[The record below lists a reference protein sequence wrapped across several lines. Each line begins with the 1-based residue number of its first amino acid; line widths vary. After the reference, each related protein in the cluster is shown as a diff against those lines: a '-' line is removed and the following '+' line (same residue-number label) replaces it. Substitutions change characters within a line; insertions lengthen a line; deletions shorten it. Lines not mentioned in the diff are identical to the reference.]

1 MNSSRSMFTSP
12 QLSIEEQ
19 EMLVVVAT
27 NAFRNFIESTRLIG
41 PKGALFKS
49 ASNTSINLA
58 HASLFHGS
66 TIVKGCTVGDVSAYH
81 LTAMTST
88 ENYCRVNQ
96 CIDTKLLY
104 TLEVPTPD
112 HPHHYLALRWFAMA
126 SSVPMVKPRDFV
138 VLEYLDSFQD
148 AHGRTGWARCIHS
161 IDHRSAPS
169 LLESHGYVRGNI
181 QNSGIVVY
189 HDDVE
194 SISRAN
200 IMLLCDKKTSM
211 ASKLFVKSMIQG
223 MFKHFDTLNERI
235 QVYRHSMRL
244 SQISSTA
251 SGVQRSPRSP
261 SSQYGDNEIETA
273 DRATRKHC
281 VFCAKRFHLFRR
293 PETCETCHQ
302 VVCSKCMRRITKT
315 SKHKV
320 CMSCFMQHQCGN
332 LAGNPFTDCLWM
344 GDRSNRPSWAQSQAS
359 ASPSLV
365 LRSSFAS
372 TVEPAFNLYD

>member
-1 MNSSRSMFTSP
+1 MFTSP

-19 EMLVVVAT
+19 EMLVLVAT

-88 ENYCRVNQ
+88 ESYCRVNQ

-126 SSVPMVKPRDFV
+126 STVPMVKPRDFV
-138 VLEYLDSFQD
+138 V
-148 AHGRTGWARCIHS
+148 
-161 IDHRSAPS
+161 APS

-189 HDDVE
+189 HDDVD

-223 MFKHFDTLNERI
+223 MFRHFDTLNERI

-244 SQISSTA
+244 SQRSSTG
-251 SGVQRSPRSP
+251 SGV
-261 SSQYGDNEIETA
+261 N
-273 DRATRKHC
+273 
-281 VFCAKRFHLFRR
+281 
-293 PETCETCHQ
+293 
-302 VVCSKCMRRITKT
+302 
-315 SKHKV
+315 
-320 CMSCFMQHQCGN
+320 
-332 LAGNPFTDCLWM
+332 
-344 GDRSNRPSWAQSQAS
+344 
-359 ASPSLV
+359 SLV

-372 TVEPAFNLYD
+372 TVEPAFQLYD

>member
-1 MNSSRSMFTSP
+1 MNANTIFTSP
-12 QLSIEEQ
+12 QLSVEEQ
-19 EMLVVVAT
+19 EMLVEVAT
-27 NAFRNFIESTRLIG
+27 NAYRNFVESTRLIG

-81 LTAMTST
+81 LSAMTST
-88 ENYCRVNQ
+88 DRYCRVNQ

-112 HPHHYLALRWFAMA
+112 HPHHFLALRWFAMA
-126 SSVPMVKPRDFV
+126 STVPMVKPRDFV

-169 LLESHGYVRGNI
+169 LLESHGYVRGHI

-189 HDDVE
+189 HDSVE
-194 SISRAN
+194 SVSRAN
-200 IMLLCDKKTSM
+200 IMLLCDKKTSV
-211 ASKLFVKSMIQG
+211 ASKIFVKSMIQG
-223 MFKHFDTLNERI
+223 MFKHFDTLNERL

-244 SQISSTA
+244 SQRSSTGSSFHQPSPQSGA
-251 SGVQRSPRSP
+251 SFG
-261 SSQYGDNEIETA
+261 A
-273 DRATRKHC
+273 DSDVMPTNQAKKRKHC
-281 VFCAKRFHLFRR
+281 VYCAKRFHIFRR
-293 PETCETCHQ
+293 PEECETCHQ
-302 VVCSKCMRRITKT
+302 IVCHKCTRRITKS

-320 CMSCFMQHQCGN
+320 CLSCFMRHQT
-332 LAGNPFTDCLWM
+332 LQVPDNPFMDCM
-344 GDRSNRPSWAQSQAS
+344 MMSDDHARPSWAQSHIS
-359 ASPSLV
+359 ASPSL
-365 LRSSFAS
+365 LMRSSFGS
-372 TVEPAFNLYD
+372 SVEPSFQL

>member
-1 MNSSRSMFTSP
+1 MFTSP

-19 EMLVVVAT
+19 EMLVLVAT

-88 ENYCRVNQ
+88 ESYCRVNQ

-126 SSVPMVKPRDFV
+126 STVPMVKPRDFV
-138 VLEYLDSFQD
+138 V
-148 AHGRTGWARCIHS
+148 
-161 IDHRSAPS
+161 APS

-189 HDDVE
+189 HDDVD

-223 MFKHFDTLNERI
+223 MFRHFDTLNERI

-244 SQISSTA
+244 SQRSSTG
-251 SGVQRSPRSP
+251 SGVNRSPRSP
-261 SSQYGDNEIETA
+261 SSQYGDNEIE
-273 DRATRKHC
+273 
-281 VFCAKRFHLFRR
+281 
-293 PETCETCHQ
+293 
-302 VVCSKCMRRITKT
+302 
-315 SKHKV
+315 
-320 CMSCFMQHQCGN
+320 
-332 LAGNPFTDCLWM
+332 
-344 GDRSNRPSWAQSQAS
+344 
-359 ASPSLV
+359 
-365 LRSSFAS
+365 
-372 TVEPAFNLYD
+372 